1 MAREGS
7 DDVASPERRNGC
19 INQPPARTRVRDVR
33 LNSEPAAPELP
44 DLSCSRVRRL
54 FPAVELEGH
63 IRTLLREGH
72 YRGPSDPATPSR
84 YQGDPPIEASH
95 GDPTFSA
102 RNKASDSRTSV
113 ERSGSSSIRGKHLTS
128 EIADASR
135 AGGPHLKA
143 RIPPAGWAARGGSQA
158 RTTAPDLR
166 SGLAG
171 VCGFKSPP
179 NPARAAKSHPPHPV
193 TTIGHSLSGN

>member
-1 MAREGS
+1 MRRRPPRSTLFPYTTLFRSLNFVRCQLRERLVPFLSAEGMPREAS
-7 DDVASPERRNGC
+7 DDVDSPERPNGC

-72 YRGPSDPATPSR
+72 YRGPSDAATPSR
-84 YQGDPPIEASH
+84 HQGDPPIEASH

-113 ERSGSSSIRGKHLTS
+113 ERSGSSFHPWKTS
-128 EIADASR
+128 HIGNR
-135 AGGPHLKA
+135 R
-143 RIPPAGWAARGGSQA
+143 RIPCR
-158 RTTAPDLR
+158 
-166 SGLAG
+166 
-171 VCGFKSPP
+171 
-179 NPARAAKSHPPHPV
+179 RAAP
-193 TTIGHSLSGN
+193 